1 MSGVAT
7 TDMPTNMITGDTQ
20 FGLLEPLDKLQ
31 TMLNMRNVDV
41 ESLDERGESQ
51 DAMFRGFEPRQLQLI
66 TGYVDNNPEMD
77 IRSNQVR
84 DLNDKFDKDLDN
96 SNPNY
101 IFRDDMR
108 TRNNVNV
115 VRTGNAS
122 YARERDLFVTPPPID
137 IQQKIF
143 EMLK

>member
-1 MSGVAT
+1 MSGIAT
-7 TDMPTNMITGDTQ
+7 TDIPINMITGDTQ

-31 TMLNMRNVDV
+31 TMLNMRNVDI

-51 DAMFRGFEPRQLQLI
+51 DTMFRGFEPRQLQLI

-143 EMLK
+143 EMLR

>member
-1 MSGVAT
+1 MSGIAT
-7 TDMPTNMITGDTQ
+7 TDLPTDITTGDTRYEM
-20 FGLLEPLDKLQ
+20 LEPLDKLQ
-31 TMLNMRNVDV
+31 TMLNMKNVDI
-41 ESLDERGESQ
+41 ESLDERGTSQ

-77 IRSNQVR
+77 IRSSQVK
-84 DLNDKFDKDLDN
+84 DLNDKFDKNLDN

-115 VRTGNAS
+115 IRTGNAS
-122 YARERDLFVTPPPID
+122 YARERDLFVTPPPKD

-143 EMLK
+143 EMLR

>member
-1 MSGVAT
+1 MSGIAT
-7 TDMPTNMITGDTQ
+7 TDLPTDITTGDTR
-20 FGLLEPLDKLQ
+20 FEMLEPLDKLQ
-31 TMLNMRNVDV
+31 TMLNMKNVDI

-66 TGYVDNNPEMD
+66 TGYVDNNPEME
-77 IRSNQVR
+77 IRTSQVK
-84 DLNDKFDKDLDN
+84 DLNDRFDKNLDN

-115 VRTGNAS
+115 IRTGNAS
-122 YARERDLFVTPPPID
+122 YARERDLFVTPPPKD
-137 IQQKIF
+137 IQQRIF

>member
-1 MSGVAT
+1 MSGIAT
-7 TDMPTNMITGDTQ
+7 TDLPTDITTGDTR
-20 FGLLEPLDKLQ
+20 FEMLEPLDKLQ
-31 TMLNMRNVDV
+31 TMLNMKNVDI

-51 DAMFRGFEPRQLQLI
+51 DTMFRGFEPRQLQLI
-66 TGYVDNNPEMD
+66 TGYVDNNPEME
-77 IRSNQVR
+77 IRTSQVK
-84 DLNDKFDKDLDN
+84 DLNDRFDKNLDN

-115 VRTGNAS
+115 IRTGNAS
-122 YARERDLFVTPPPID
+122 YARERDLFVTPPPKD
-137 IQQKIF
+137 IQQRIF